1 MPPHSESH
9 LRQAKADRE
18 YIQACRDAGIEPDA
32 PQYFASG
39 ETSEAALLDAHAL
52 REGALAGFPPE
63 IANDEEAALDAEPLN
78 ISKQTRAGIEGILN
92 LLLPAREHFS
102 KTDALIAGK
111 RALVLAW
118 KLGRGP
124 VARVSLAEIARR
136 LECSRASLSLLCR
149 QIEDATSIHNRGQKN
164 VTARPNYVAGRKRV
178 LERKKAEK
186 QDARIDEDAIL
197 GGEQGFAIAE
207 D

>member
-1 MPPHSESH
+1 MPLSEAQR
-9 LRQAKADRE
+9 RQANADRE
-18 YIQACRDAGIEPDA
+18 YIQACKDAGIEAAP
-32 PQYFASG
+32 PQYFSSG
-39 ETSEAALLDAHAL
+39 ETSDSSVLDAFAL
-52 REGALAGFPPE
+52 REGALPDFPAE
-63 IANDEEAALDAEPLN
+63 IGGEESDALDAEPLS
-78 ISKQTRAGIEGILN
+78 ITKQTRAGIEGILN

-102 KTDALIAGK
+102 KTDAAIAGK

-149 QIEDATSIHNRGQKN
+149 QIEDATKIHNRGQKH

>member
-1 MPPHSESH
+1 MAAHSESQM
-9 LRQAKADRE
+9 RQAQRDRE
-18 YIQACRDAGIEPDA
+18 YLAACRDAGIEAAP
-32 PQYFASG
+32 PQYFAPGAS
-39 ETSEAALLDAHAL
+39 SEAGVIDACAL
-52 REGALAGFPPE
+52 REGVLPDFPAE
-63 IANDEEAALDAEPLN
+63 IAAEESDALDAEPLS
-78 ISKQTRAGIEGILN
+78 ITKQTRAGIEGILN

-102 KTDALIAGK
+102 KTDAAIAGK

-118 KLGRGP
+118 KLGRAP